1 MGRDTVGYP
10 MSRIGLERRS
20 WQTLVVSASREVAL
34 PAEALWR
41 AFTRLETW
49 PEWSAPLHQA
59 TRWLGSPDWVPGATF
74 EQTLQLGF
82 PLGRMVATVTLGA
95 VEPPR
100 MVSWWHTGG
109 GVRSCHVWDF
119 DEVSPGRTRVT
130 DTEVFHG
137 LFMGLVKPLVATRW
151 RSLFAA
157 SVAGLERA
165 ATRSAQD

>member
-1 MGRDTVGYP
+1 MDTIRYA
-10 MSRIGLERRS
+10 MSRIELERPS
-20 WQTLVVSASREVAL
+20 WQTLVVSASKEVAQ

-49 PEWSAPLHQA
+49 PAWSAPLHRA
-59 TRWLGSPDWVPGATF
+59 TRWLGDPDWVPGATF

-82 PLGRMVATVTLGA
+82 PIGRQVATVTLGA
-95 VEPPR
+95 VEPAR
-100 MVSWWHTGG
+100 MVSWWHTDGG
-109 GVRSCHVWDF
+109 LRSCHVWDF

-137 LFMGLVKPLVATRW
+137 LAMGLVKPLVASRW
-151 RSLFAA
+151 RSLFAG

-165 ATRSAQD
+165 ADQG